1 MKNVG
6 SRIYFDKLTG
16 EVLIQTGHRRVL
28 DDYEV
33 PTVEDDF
40 RVFNKLSERN
50 PETVGVLEL
59 EYGQYAQDFAE
70 SNGYR
75 VNPDTQELEFS
86 YPDPNDPEAPPVF
99 QKPLTQEIEELKQAD
114 IENKQAIA
122 ELTMMIAAPTA

>member
-6 SRIYFDKLTG
+6 SRIYFDKITG
-16 EVLIQTGHRRVL
+16 EVLVQTGHRRVL
-28 DDYEV
+28 DDYVV
-33 PTVEDDF
+33 PSVEDDF
-40 RVFNKLSERN
+40 RVFIKLSERN

-59 EYGQYAQDFAE
+59 EYGQYDQDFAE

-86 YPDPNDPEAPPVF
+86 YPNPNDPEAPPVF